1 MNSIAIPSGTSPRL
15 RASLRLV
22 GGTEDPLARPWQL
35 EQQPEHEPSSVDVG
49 PRPVL
54 VVGAETNARSRMLA
68 ELRNVLPSGTRFQE
82 AQETWEVLARAV
94 DSQMVV
100 LVDDLG
106 GVSSGS
112 LVRLLARRH
121 PGLPVLVVGSTAPAQ
136 ATAAS
141 M

>member
-1 MNSIAIPSGTSPRL
+1 MNSIAISRGTSPRL

-22 GGTEDPLARPWQL
+22 GDTEDKLARPWQL
-35 EQQPEHEPSSVDVG
+35 EQQPEHERSSIDVG

-54 VVGAETNARSRMLA
+54 VVGTETNTRSRMLA

-82 AQETWEVLARAV
+82 AQETWEVLARAAS
-94 DSQMVV
+94 SQMVV

-106 GVSSGS
+106 GVSSRS
-112 LVRLLARRH
+112 LVSLLARRQ
-121 PGLPVLVVGSTAPAQ
+121 PSLPVMVVDSTSPAQ
-136 ATAAS
+136 ATAPS